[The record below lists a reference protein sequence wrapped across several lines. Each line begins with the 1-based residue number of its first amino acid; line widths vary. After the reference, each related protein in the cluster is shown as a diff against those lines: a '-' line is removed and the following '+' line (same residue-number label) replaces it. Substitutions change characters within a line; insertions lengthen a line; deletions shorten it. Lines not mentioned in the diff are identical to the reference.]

1 MNEINVFDSPEFGT
15 IRTIDRNGEPWF
27 VGKYVA
33 AALGYE
39 KPQNAIS
46 AHVDNEDKTTALIQ
60 GTGSNYKSNAVLINE
75 SGLYSLVLS
84 SKLPTAKKFKRWVTS
99 EVIPSI
105 RKHGGYM
112 AGQEVLTDAELL
124 ANAMLVA
131 NRVIEDRER
140 QIKELMEEN
149 KELEEDAN
157 YTRTILRN
165 PGLVTTNQIAK
176 DYGMSARTFNK
187 LLHSMGIQYKQGKQ
201 WLLYSPYQSKGY
213 TASKTYDFTHKD
225 GRKDVGMLTMWTQRG
240 RAFLY
245 SALKDEGI
253 VPEIEKVDL
262 FD

>member
-1 MNEINVFDSPEFGT
+1 MNEIQFFDSTEFGS
-15 IRTIDRNGEPWF
+15 IRVVEED
-27 VGKYVA
+27 GKFLFCGSDVA
-33 AALGYE
+33 KALGYSRPNE
-39 KPQNAIS
+39 AVSTHCKGTVKRRTPTTSGVQEMLFIPEGDVYRLIS
-46 AHVDNEDKTTALIQ
+46 R
-60 GTGSNYKSNAVLINE
+60 
-75 SGLYSLVLS
+75 
-84 SKLPTAKKFKRWVTS
+84 SKLPAAERFEVWVFD
-99 EVIPSI
+99 EILPSI
-105 RKHGGYM
+105 RKYGGYM
-112 AGQEVLTDAELL
+112 AGQEELTDAELL

>member
-1 MNEINVFDSPEFGT
+1 MNEIVNISGIEGFDKNGTVYLKLETVARGLGFTQNAASGNEVVRWERVRKYLADFGVPTSGDGKLPEFIPENIFYRLAMKAKNET
-15 IRTIDRNGEPWF
+15 AEKFQAF
-27 VGKYVA
+27 VA
-33 AALGYE
+33 DE
-39 KPQNAIS
+39 
-46 AHVDNEDKTTALIQ
+46 
-60 GTGSNYKSNAVLINE
+60 VL
-75 SGLYSLVLS
+75 
-84 SKLPTAKKFKRWVTS
+84 
-99 EVIPSI
+99 PSI

-112 AGQEVLTDAELL
+112 AGQEELTDAELL

>member
-1 MNEINVFDSPEFGT
+1 MNEIQFFDSTEFGS
-15 IRTIDRNGEPWF
+15 IRVVEED
-27 VGKYVA
+27 GKFLFCGSDVA
-33 AALGYE
+33 KALGYSRPNE
-39 KPQNAIS
+39 AVSTHCKGTVKRRTPTTSGVQEMLFIPEGDVYRLIS
-46 AHVDNEDKTTALIQ
+46 R
-60 GTGSNYKSNAVLINE
+60 
-75 SGLYSLVLS
+75 
-84 SKLPTAKKFKRWVTS
+84 SKLPAAERFEVWVFD
-99 EVIPSI
+99 EILPSI
-105 RKHGGYM
+105 RKYGGYM
-112 AGQEVLTDAELL
+112 AGQEELTDAELL

-213 TASKTYDFTHKD
+213 TASKTYDFTHKN

>member
-1 MNEINVFDSPEFGT
+1 MNEIQFFDSTEFGS
-15 IRTIDRNGEPWF
+15 IRVVEED
-27 VGKYVA
+27 GKLLFCGSDVA
-33 AALGYE
+33 KALGYSRPNE
-39 KPQNAIS
+39 AVS
-46 AHVDNEDKTTALIQ
+46 AHCKGTVKRRTPTTSGVQEMLFIPEGDVYRLI
-60 GTGSNYKSNAVLINE
+60 SR
-75 SGLYSLVLS
+75 
-84 SKLPTAKKFKRWVTS
+84 SKLPAAVRFEVWVFD
-99 EVIPSI
+99 EVLPSI
-105 RKHGGYM
+105 RKHGGYV
-112 AGQEVLTDAELL
+112 AGQEELTDAELL

>member
-1 MNEINVFDSPEFGT
+1 MNDIKVFDSPEFGT
-15 IRTIDRNGEPWF
+15 IRTIEMDGEPWF
-27 VGKYVA
+27 VGKDVA
-33 AALGYE
+33 EVLGYSNSR
-39 KPQNAIS
+39 KAL
-46 AHVDNEDKTTALIQ
+46 ADHVDDEDKGVTKCDTLGGAQDL
-60 GTGSNYKSNAVLINE
+60 AVINE

-84 SKLPTAKKFKRWVTS
+84 SKLPTAKKFKRWVTN

-131 NRVIEDRER
+131 NRVIEERDR
-140 QIKELMEEN
+140 QIKELQEEN
-149 KELEEDAN
+149 RELEEDAN

>member
-1 MNEINVFDSPEFGT
+1 MNEIQFFDSTEFGS
-15 IRTIDRNGEPWF
+15 IRVVEED
-27 VGKYVA
+27 GKFLFCGSDVA
-33 AALGYE
+33 KALGYSRPNE
-39 KPQNAIS
+39 AVS
-46 AHVDNEDKTTALIQ
+46 AHCKGTVKRRTPTTSGVQEMLFIPEGDVYRLI
-60 GTGSNYKSNAVLINE
+60 SR
-75 SGLYSLVLS
+75 
-84 SKLPTAKKFKRWVTS
+84 SKLPAAERFEVWVFD
-99 EVIPSI
+99 EVLPSI
-105 RKHGGYM
+105 RKYGGYM

>member
-1 MNEINVFDSPEFGT
+1 MNEIQFFDSTEFGS
-15 IRTIDRNGEPWF
+15 IRVVEED
-27 VGKYVA
+27 GKFLFCGSDVA
-33 AALGYE
+33 KALGYSRPNE
-39 KPQNAIS
+39 AVS
-46 AHVDNEDKTTALIQ
+46 AHCKGTVKRRTPTTSGVQEMLFIPEGDVYRLI
-60 GTGSNYKSNAVLINE
+60 SR
-75 SGLYSLVLS
+75 
-84 SKLPTAKKFKRWVTS
+84 SKLPAAVRFEVWVFD
-99 EVIPSI
+99 EVLPSI
-105 RKHGGYM
+105 RKHGGYV
-112 AGQEVLTDAELL
+112 AGQEELTDAELL

-213 TASKTYDFTHKD
+213 TASKTYDFTHKN

>member
-1 MNEINVFDSPEFGT
+1 MNEIQFFDSTEFGS
-15 IRTIDRNGEPWF
+15 IRVVEED
-27 VGKYVA
+27 GKFLFCGSDVA
-33 AALGYE
+33 KALGYSRPNE
-39 KPQNAIS
+39 AVS
-46 AHVDNEDKTTALIQ
+46 AHCKGTVKRRTPTTSGVQEMLFIPEGDVYRLI
-60 GTGSNYKSNAVLINE
+60 SR
-75 SGLYSLVLS
+75 
-84 SKLPTAKKFKRWVTS
+84 SKLPAAVRFEVWVFD
-99 EVIPSI
+99 EVLPSI
-105 RKHGGYM
+105 RKHGGYV
-112 AGQEVLTDAELL
+112 AGQEELTDAELL

>member
-1 MNEINVFDSPEFGT
+1 MNEIQFFDSTEFGS
-15 IRTIDRNGEPWF
+15 IRVVEED
-27 VGKYVA
+27 GKFLFCGSDVA
-33 AALGYE
+33 KALGYSRPNE
-39 KPQNAIS
+39 AVSTHCKGTVKRRTPTTSGVQEMLFIPEGDVYRLIS
-46 AHVDNEDKTTALIQ
+46 R
-60 GTGSNYKSNAVLINE
+60 
-75 SGLYSLVLS
+75 
-84 SKLPTAKKFKRWVTS
+84 SKLPAAERFEVWVFD
-99 EVIPSI
+99 EILPSI
-105 RKHGGYM
+105 RKYGGYM

>member
-1 MNEINVFDSPEFGT
+1 MNEIQFFDSTEFGS
-15 IRTIDRNGEPWF
+15 IRVVEED
-27 VGKYVA
+27 GKFLFCGSDVA
-33 AALGYE
+33 KALGYSRPNE
-39 KPQNAIS
+39 AVS
-46 AHVDNEDKTTALIQ
+46 AHCKGTVKRRTPTTSGVQEMLFIPEGDVYRLI
-60 GTGSNYKSNAVLINE
+60 SR
-75 SGLYSLVLS
+75 
-84 SKLPTAKKFKRWVTS
+84 SKLPASVRFEVWVFD
-99 EVIPSI
+99 EVLPSI
-105 RKHGGYM
+105 RKHGGYV
-112 AGQEVLTDAELL
+112 AGQEELTDAELL

-213 TASKTYDFTHKD
+213 TASKTYDFTHKN

>member
-1 MNEINVFDSPEFGT
+1 MNDIKVFDSPEFGT
-15 IRTIDRNGEPWF
+15 IRTIEMDGEPWF
-27 VGKYVA
+27 VGKDVA
-33 AALGYE
+33 VALGYSNSR
-39 KPQNAIS
+39 KAL
-46 AHVDNEDKTTALIQ
+46 ADHVDDEDKGVTKCDTLGGAQDL
-60 GTGSNYKSNAVLINE
+60 AVINE

-84 SKLPTAKKFKRWVTS
+84 SKLPTAKKFKRWVTN

-112 AGQEVLTDAELL
+112 AGQEELTDAELL

>member
-1 MNEINVFDSPEFGT
+1 MNDIKVFDSPEFGT
-15 IRTIDRNGEPWF
+15 IRTIEMDGEPWF
-27 VGKYVA
+27 VGKDVA
-33 AALGYE
+33 VALGYSNSR
-39 KPQNAIS
+39 KAL
-46 AHVDNEDKTTALIQ
+46 ADHVDDEDKGVTKCDTLGGAQDL
-60 GTGSNYKSNAVLINE
+60 AVINE

-84 SKLPTAKKFKRWVTS
+84 SKLPTAKKFKRWVTN

-131 NRVIEDRER
+131 NRVIEERDR
-140 QIKELMEEN
+140 QIKELQEEN
-149 KELEEDAN
+149 RELEEDAN

>member
-1 MNEINVFDSPEFGT
+1 MNEIQFFDSTEFGS
-15 IRTIDRNGEPWF
+15 IRVVEED
-27 VGKYVA
+27 GKFLFCGSDVA
-33 AALGYE
+33 KALGYSRPNE
-39 KPQNAIS
+39 AVS
-46 AHVDNEDKTTALIQ
+46 AHCKGTVKRRTPTTSGVQEMLFIPEGDVYRLI
-60 GTGSNYKSNAVLINE
+60 SR
-75 SGLYSLVLS
+75 
-84 SKLPTAKKFKRWVTS
+84 SKLPAAERFEVWVFD
-99 EVIPSI
+99 EVLPSI

-131 NRVIEDRER
+131 NRVIEERDR
-140 QIKELMEEN
+140 QIKELQEEN
-149 KELEEDAN
+149 RELEEDAN